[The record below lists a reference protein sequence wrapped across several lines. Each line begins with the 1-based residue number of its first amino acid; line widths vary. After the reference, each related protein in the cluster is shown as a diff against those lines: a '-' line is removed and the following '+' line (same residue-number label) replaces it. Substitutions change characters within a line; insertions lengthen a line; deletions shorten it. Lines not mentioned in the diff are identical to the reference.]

1 MTDLEIQSLIADI
14 LTGDRQKYAVLVNQY
29 RHLVF
34 SLCLKM
40 LKNQEDAEEV
50 AQDTFVKAFQQLKS
64 FRGKLNFRLGFL
76 KSLIFR
82 RLIFYG
88 NGTACVP
95 NL

>member
-1 MTDLEIQSLIADI
+1 MTELEIQSLIDDI

-34 SLCLKM
+34 SLCLKI

-64 FRGKLNFRLGFL
+64 FRGEAKFSTWLFKIAYF
-76 KSLIFR
+76 S
-82 RLIFYG
+82 
-88 NGTACVP
+88 
-95 NL
+95 